1 MFESI
6 MYKISP
12 ILHKAFFVMAIVA
25 LFDAIF
31 LFVSGEILAGVIALI
46 LCPVY
51 FGLTY
56 IAKILRNELE
66 KDF

>member
-31 LFVSGEILAGVIALI
+31 LFVSGEILAGISQRSYTANLK
-46 LCPVY
+46 
-51 FGLTY
+51 
-56 IAKILRNELE
+56 KISE
-66 KDF
+66 KGCLL

>member
-6 MYKISP
+6 IYKISP

-56 IAKILRNELE
+56 ITKILRNELE

>member
-6 MYKISP
+6 MYKIST

-51 FGLTY
+51 FGLAY